1 MANTIVRPASP
12 VYRQLEFSPVYA
24 PEVSFGVP
32 ATFASPPLAVD
43 SINSGEIY
51 LDPNIQE
58 KRVVGREVDRQGG
71 VLRAGIDRLGFDVR
85 SYHFIRYAVRDIVG
99 GSWGYTNALQ
109 SLTMQGGAYSG
120 YPDTQD
126 QIKLWGCKIDSL
138 ELIQE
143 WSPDGSA
150 LEATATIMAVG
161 GSPLSSSIPAVN
173 PGTPGNKAWARKM
186 SYHAAG
192 MVMLARGDA
201 SPFANI
207 PLGIRSYTLR
217 IRNNLQYVTYG
228 DLTAN
233 NVTGRGGAIIA
244 SNYGLREAYALREG
258 EEEVE
263 FEATIEVPLKWGDE
277 LYDFVM
283 GDCYIPPT
291 LSGSIVYTDPCAPAQ
306 SGAQVLSLTIGNL
319 VIDTSDGMR
328 YTYSAEDA
336 NGEPVHIY
344 TIRAKKYD
352 VRYPSVVIANV

>member
-1 MANTIVRPASP
+1 MAIVRPASP

-24 PEVSFGVP
+24 PEASFGVP

-43 SINSGEIY
+43 PINSGEIY

-58 KRVVGREVDRQGG
+58 KRVVGRDVDRQGG

-85 SYHFIRYAVRDIVG
+85 SYHFIRYAVRDVVG
-99 GSWGYTNALQ
+99 GLWGYTNALQ

-120 YPDTQD
+120 DPDTQD

-138 ELIQE
+138 ELTQE
-143 WSPDGSA
+143 WSPDGAA

-161 GSPLSSSIPAVN
+161 GSPLSAVN
-173 PGTPGNKAWARKM
+173 PGTPENKAWARKM

-192 MVMLARGDA
+192 AVMLAQGDA
-201 SPFANI
+201 SPFANL

-217 IRNNLQYVTYG
+217 IKNNLQYVTYG

-233 NVTGRGGAIIA
+233 NVTGRGDAIIA

-263 FEATIEVPLKWGDE
+263 FEAIIEVPLKWGDDR
-277 LYDFVM
+277 YDFVM

-291 LSGSIVYTDPCAPAQ
+291 LSGSIVYTDQCAPAS

-319 VIDTSDGMR
+319 AIDTSDGMR

-336 NGEPVHIY
+336 NGDPVHVY

-352 VRYPSVVIANV
+352 VRFPSVTIANT

>member
-1 MANTIVRPASP
+1 MTSTIVRPASP

-24 PEVSFGVP
+24 PEASFGVP

-43 SINSGEIY
+43 PINSGEIY
-51 LDPNIQE
+51 LNPNIQE

-71 VLRAGIDRLGFDVR
+71 VLRAGIDHLGFDVR

-120 YPDTQD
+120 NPDTQD
-126 QIKLWGCKIDSL
+126 QIRLWGCKIDSL
-138 ELIQE
+138 ELTQE

-161 GSPLSSSIPAVN
+161 GSPLSSSITAVN
-173 PGTPGNKAWARKM
+173 PGTPENKAWARKM
-186 SYHAAG
+186 SYHTAG
-192 MVMLARGDA
+192 MVMLAQGDA
-201 SPFANI
+201 SQFANI

-217 IRNNLQYVTYG
+217 IKNNLQYVTYG

-233 NVTGRGGAIIA
+233 NVTGRGARIT

-263 FEATIEVPLKWGDE
+263 FEATIEVPPKWGDD

-283 GDCYIPPT
+283 GDCYTPPT
-291 LSGSIVYTDPCAPAQ
+291 LSGWIVYTDPCAPAR

-319 VIDTSDGMR
+319 VIDTSDGVR

-344 TIRAKKYD
+344 TIRAKKYN
-352 VRYPSVVIANV
+352 VRFPSVTIYNA